1 MNTDINLNTSFT
13 FAPKVLIVQLQ
24 AGLLTIPPFDLP
36 SHQWGLFRILTGFP
50 LRMELKKQLHQP
62 NLHYKITKQNGIQ

>member
-36 SHQWGLFRILTGFP
+36 SHQPRRTVAMKYQKF
-50 LRMELKKQLHQP
+50 
-62 NLHYKITKQNGIQ
+62 

>member
-1 MNTDINLNTSFT
+1 MHNIYIKKATHNFTYKMNTDNHLNTSFT

-36 SHQWGLFRILTGFP
+36 SHLI
-50 LRMELKKQLHQP
+50 
-62 NLHYKITKQNGIQ
+62 ITVAM